1 MNPHLRTAGRVLIT
15 AMLVAAAALVAWRM
29 WQHYERDPWTRDGR
43 IRADVVEIAPD
54 VSGLVTQV
62 LVHDNQP
69 VRKGQLLF
77 VIDRPRYALA
87 AAQAQAALA
96 SQKAVL
102 VEARREA
109 GRNAALGD
117 LVSQEAREQGLE
129 RVSQASAA
137 LDQAQANLDVA
148 RLNLARIS
156 VAAPVDGV
164 LASVALRPGEYL
176 AAGHPALALVDS
188 ASVHVDG
195 YFEETKL
202 RRIRI
207 GDHARIH
214 VMGEPEPL
222 LGHVQSIAA
231 AISDRERTE
240 SANLLP
246 NVNPTVSWVR
256 LAQRVPVRIVLDKAP
271 ADIRLIAGRTATVTI
286 APTGVG
292 PRR

>member
-246 NVNPTVSWVR
+246 NINPTVSWVR

>member
-129 RVSQASAA
+129 RVSQASAS